1 MTISPVEVKKL
12 REQTGAGMMDAKKA
26 LLAAKG
32 DFGQALV
39 ILRKSGR
46 EIAQK
51 KQGRAVKEGCIGH
64 YIHSNGKVAALVELL
79 CETDFVARNEEF
91 KNLAHEIAMQI
102 AAMNPLFLGPSD
114 IPQAEIAKEKE
125 ILSDSA
131 VVSGK
136 PAAVRE
142 RIIAGKLEKYYSEVC
157 LLKQPYFKDD
167 KVLIEDLIKEA
178 VAKLKENIQIG
189 RFIYLNL

>member
-1 MTISPVEVKKL
+1 MTISASQVKKL

-26 LLAAKG
+26 LLSAKG
-32 DFGQALV
+32 DLEKALV
-39 ILRKSGR
+39 ILRKSGQ

-51 KQGRAVKEGCIGH
+51 KQGRAVKEGYIG
-64 YIHSNGKVAALVELL
+64 YYVHSNGKVAALVELL

-102 AAMNPLFLGPSD
+102 AAMNPLFLSPPD
-114 IPQAEIAKEKE
+114 VPCEKIEKEKE
-125 ILSDSA
+125 ILRDS
-131 VVSGK
+131 VVVKGK
-136 PAAVRE
+136 SAAVRE
-142 RIIAGKLEKYYSEVC
+142 KIIDGKLEKYYSEVC

-189 RFIYLNL
+189 RFIYLSL